1 MKYHVYCYIYVLTI
15 QHIQNCANVWL
26 GKDVFFKMC
35 NQPSFCVM
43 SQLHFPH
50 ELYFYYV
57 ILKIVLIVVKYM

>member
-1 MKYHVYCYIYVLTI
+1 MFTVIFMYVLTI
-15 QHIQNCANVWL
+15 QHIQNCANVWF
-26 GKDVFFKMC
+26 GTDVFFQMC

-57 ILKIVLIVVKYM
+57 I